1 MYLGRRRLTLS
12 LLYVY
17 IAVNVG
23 ALLRYC
29 YQLVDAKRNLLFIAQ
44 GFGWA
49 TPSSLGDLDHRI
61 GQVKDSMTVSV
72 FAVGSPPFYRTQ
84 VYLGSDLW
92 VQVSLSTYIQA
103 RPF

>member
-72 FAVGSPPFYRTQ
+72 FAVGSPIF
-84 VYLGSDLW
+84 S
-92 VQVSLSTYIQA
+92 I
-103 RPF
+103 